1 MKSFKL
7 MFAATVAFLAA
18 ALHAEPSRPMK
29 EPLRVNTIFIPQ
41 EGFDDNDNVE
51 FVLDGELKNACFQ
64 LGMSSVKIEG
74 NVISVSLESHRAD
87 DTYCTQDDAV
97 LPEAIQAPVPF
108 YKEIELGQLKAG
120 QYTLRYETTSVV
132 VNKTFNVAQAPTN
145 RQDSLNYAPVEN
157 ASIDSIV
164 KTGDNVKLRLTG
176 VLTSSC
182 MHLRDEALVSLEGD
196 VVVVQPLVRVDL
208 TSNCLMYLRPF
219 SQEVMFPNLTEGR
232 YLIHIRSMNGGAL
245 NRVLSVSDEAS
256 TAL

>member
-1 MKSFKL
+1 MKSLKL
-7 MFAATVAFLAA
+7 LSFATVALMAA
-18 ALHAEPSRPMK
+18 TTHAEPSTPMK
-29 EPLRVNTIFIPQ
+29 EPLRVNNIFIPT

-51 FVLDGELKNACFQ
+51 FVLDGDLKNACFQ

-120 QYTLRYETTSVV
+120 QYTLRYETASLV
-132 VNKTFNVAQAPTN
+132 VNRTFNVAHAPTN
-145 RQDSLNYAPVEN
+145 SQDSLNYAPVQN

-164 KTGDNVKLRLTG
+164 KIGDNVKLRLTG

-182 MHLRDEALVSLEGD
+182 MHLRDEALVSQDGD
-196 VVVVQPLVRVDL
+196 VVVVQPLVTVDL
-208 TSNCLMYLRPF
+208 TSKCLMYLRPF
-219 SQEVMFPNLTEGR
+219 SQDVTVPNLAEGR
-232 YLIHIRSMNGGAL
+232 YLIHIRSMNGRAL
-245 NRVLSVSDEAS
+245 NRVLSVSNEAS
-256 TAL
+256 AAL